1 MEMVREMGD
10 FLLSVIYYLV
20 VTPLGLATRFIHDP
34 LSRRPSKRAATYWTS
49 TGLPGRRRRPS

>member
-1 MEMVREMGD
+1 MGD

-34 LSRRPSKRAATYWTS
+34 LSRRPSKRAASYWSS
-49 TGLPGRRRRPS
+49 TGLPGRGRRPS